1 MAATKI
7 IFIQTAFLGD
17 LLLSTPTLKNMR
29 QNFKNAEITLVCRQG
44 IGSLF
49 KDLGLVDQV
58 FEIKKGDS
66 KSYSQVKEA
75 LAKEN
80 FDFLIC
86 PHESFTSAKLA
97 SSIKASK
104 KIAFKK
110 WWNFL
115 FFNERIE
122 KRSALPEALRQ
133 LSLLENHTPN
143 LKEKLD
149 QYLSANDQSVPDWA
163 SPKINLPTQA
173 KEIVGPYVCLFPGSV
188 WATKKWTEEG
198 FIQTGKAYLEK
209 GFDVFIM
216 GGPGEEA
223 IAERVHRGIGHTDPR
238 VKNWAGKTPLMKT
251 MQILEKASLVVTND
265 SAGQHMAA
273 LLEIPT
279 VTIFGPT
286 VLEFGYRAW
295 NPHSVVVENKNL
307 KCRPCGKHGHH
318 QCPIGTH
325 ECMKS
330 VDARDVVA
338 AGDELLER

>member
-1 MAATKI
+1 MAATRV

-17 LLLSTPTLKNMR
+17 LLLSVPTLKNLR
-29 QNFKNAEITLVCRQG
+29 QNFANAEITLVCRQG

-49 KDLGLVDQV
+49 KDLDLVDRV
-58 FEIKKGDS
+58 FEIKKGDAN
-66 KSYSQVKEA
+66 SYSAVKKSVSNES
-75 LAKEN
+75 
-80 FDFLIC
+80 FDYLIC

-97 SSIKASK
+97 FSIKASK
-104 KIAFKK
+104 KITFFQ

-115 FFNERIE
+115 FFNDRIE
-122 KRSALPEALRQ
+122 KRSALPESLRQ
-133 LSLLENHTPN
+133 LSLLQKYIPG
-143 LKEKLD
+143 LQEKLD
-149 QYLSANDQSVPDWA
+149 QYLSTNDSSVPEWA
-163 SPKINLPTQA
+163 SPKVTLPSHA
-173 KEIVGPYVCLFPGSV
+173 SDVVGPLICLFPGSV
-188 WATKKWTEEG
+188 WETKKWTEEG

-209 GFDVFIM
+209 GFDVHIM
-216 GGPGEEA
+216 GGSGEEQ
-223 IAERVHRGIGHTDPR
+223 IAQRVQEALGSQDPR
-238 VKNWAGKTPLMKT
+238 VQNWAGKTPLMKT

-295 NPHSVVVENKNL
+295 NNKSVVVENKNL
-307 KCRPCGKHGHH
+307 SCRPCGKHGHH

-330 VDARDVVA
+330 VSAEAVLL
-338 AGDELLER
+338 AGESLLRI